1 MTPFRR
7 VMIRIGALVALSVG
21 VLTACTVV
29 DESGS
34 RPRPR
39 PEPSRPQMCTM
50 EYDPVCA
57 QRGNSRRTFSNA
69 CQARAD
75 GYRITGR
82 GECRPER
89 PDFGGDRPQA
99 CTREYDP
106 VCARQGR
113 RQQTFANACMAQ
125 ADGFRVI
132 GRGECRRPEILPI
145 DDSDMRPPPDRRPQA
160 CTREFAP
167 VCARQGR
174 REQTFPNACTAQAQ
188 GFRVI
193 GNGGC

>member
-1 MTPFRR
+1 MTPFRH
-7 VMIRIGALVALSVG
+7 VIIRIGALMALSLG
-21 VLTACTVV
+21 GLSACTVV
-29 DESGS
+29 VDE
-34 RPRPR
+34 PRPR
-39 PEPSRPQMCTM
+39 PEPSYPQMCTM

-57 QRGNSRRTFSNA
+57 DRGDNRRTFANA

-75 GYRITGR
+75 GYRIIGR
-82 GECRPER
+82 GECRPQR
-89 PDFGGDRPQA
+89 PDFGDDRPRI

-113 RQQTFANACMAQ
+113 RQQTFSNGCMAE
-125 ADGFRVI
+125 AEGFRVI
-132 GRGECRRPEILPI
+132 GRGECRRPETLPI
-145 DDSDMRPPPDRRPQA
+145 DDSGLRPGRDPDRRPQA

-174 REQTFPNACTAQAQ
+174 QRQTFPNACTAEAE

-193 GNGGC
+193 DNGPCQ

>member
-7 VMIRIGALVALSVG
+7 VMIRIGALMALSLG
-21 VLTACTVV
+21 VLSACTVV
-29 DESGS
+29 DEPG
-34 RPRPR
+34 PRPR
-39 PEPSRPQMCTM
+39 PQPAYPQMCTM

-57 QRGNSRRTFSNA
+57 RRGDNRRTFGNA

-75 GYRITGR
+75 GYSIIGR

-89 PDFGGDRPQA
+89 PDFSDDRPQI

-113 RQQTFANACMAQ
+113 RQQTFANACMAE

-132 GRGECRRPEILPI
+132 GRGECRRLEPLPI
-145 DDSDMRPPPDRRPQA
+145 DNSGMRPGRDPDRRPQA
-160 CTREFAP
+160 CTREYAP
-167 VCARQGR
+167 VCSLARDASGR
-174 REQTFPNACTAQAQ
+174 P
-188 GFRVI
+188 FRMRARRRPR
-193 GNGGC
+193 GSG